1 MKIPYILVVGEKE
14 EDSGTVNVRDRKG
27 EEKEIALAEFV
38 KKIESEI
45 KEKTLFQ
52 ICRSQKSSPL
62 SAQPRA
68 EKPRSASRSL
78 KNSAAKSSPLIRG
91 RYIAAWISEPQSRQR
106 RSGALFPIILLTSA
120 NPDEDYTVA
129 DYQRDAVA
137 AIRGIIARGAL
148 PILVGGTGLYMRAVL
163 ENLDIPKTVADPEL
177 RARIEKDI
185 ADVGLEAVFR
195 TLVARDPEAAYVV
208 DPKNPRRVVRALEV
222 AISTGEPFTAQRM
235 KRTPLFDALVF
246 GLNPPPEILR
256 ERIDQRVDE
265 MMRDEL
271 VDEVATLIKKY
282 GQTPAAFDAIGY
294 REVISYLNR
303 VHRSRTL

>member
-1 MKIPYILVVGEKE
+1 VTRPKLIAIVGPTA
-14 EDSGTVNVRDRKG
+14 SGKTTLG
-27 EEKEIALAEFV
+27 IALAQKFGG
-38 KKIESEI
+38 EI
-45 KEKTLFQ
+45 V
-52 ICRSQKSSPL
+52 
-62 SAQPRA
+62 SAD
-68 EKPRSASRSL
+68 
-78 KNSAAKSSPLIRG
+78 
-91 RYIAAWISEPQSRQR
+91 SRQIYRGMDIGTAKPTAAER
-106 RSGALFPIILLTSA
+106 RAIPHHLIDIR

-148 PILVGGTGLYMRAVL
+148 PILVGGTGLYVRAVL

-303 VHRSRTL
+303 VTSIEDAIAAIKMNTWHYAKRQMTWFRRTSRVNWVGNEGRALLLAESFFDKKMGAE